1 MKYLLVAQSL
11 KKYTDLEEYCMPLG
25 IAYINGAMRSCGFDV
40 DAINMLFEDDPL
52 EALRSRI
59 MDKKIDVLMCGGLT
73 SEYKVLSKYTA
84 LLEKPIQTL
93 SSLGVG
99 ADLHRNLFCFLR

>member
-59 MDKKIDVLMCGGLT
+59 MDKKIDVLMCGGLFFCAIANRNWCKTLTWISISSGIKT
-73 SEYKVLSKYTA
+73 SH
-84 LLEKPIQTL
+84 I
-93 SSLGVG
+93 
-99 ADLHRNLFCFLR
+99 